1 MAAEFSRSD
10 MEVPHIPAIDT
21 MWLAQMEL
29 DIFNYKLPTVLSHYG
44 HTIKDAHTAMGDV
57 VSIAKFLPQI
67 LLEVPTQL
75 FPVELGRMPQRT
87 LARGLKPR

>member
-1 MAAEFSRSD
+1 M
-10 MEVPHIPAIDT
+10 PAIDT

-44 HTIKDAHTAMGDV
+44 HAIKDAHTAMGDV
-57 VSIAKFLPQI
+57 ISIAKFLPQI

-75 FPVELGRMPQRT
+75 YPVDLVKLPHRP
-87 LARGLKPR
+87 LAKKLKPR